1 VQRRAWAIAL
11 PPMLGGILLAH
22 ALAFEL
28 TVPAAERAS
37 ALSETG
43 HSWFAYLP
51 LLLGAAAA
59 LLALGLVRRVLTL
72 DDARPP
78 VWPFALFPPLALFLQ
93 EQLER
98 GRLAFDPTIAAGVLL
113 AVPLGLV
120 AYALLR
126 TLLHVSDRL
135 AVALRMPPAFRFEV
149 PACLVR
155 PGGLLPAANRPAPLG
170 ARGPPGRAR
179 T

>member
-1 VQRRAWAIAL
+1 
-11 PPMLGGILLAH
+11 MLVGILVAH
-22 ALAFEL
+22 ALAFRL
-28 TVPAAERAS
+28 TVPAEDRA
-37 ALSETG
+37 ATLSETG

-59 LLALGLVRRVLTL
+59 LLVLGLVRRMLAL
-72 DDARPP
+72 DDARPAA
-78 VWPFALFPPLALFLQ
+78 WPFALFPPLALFLQ

-98 GRLAFDPTIAAGVLL
+98 GRLAFDPTIGAGVLL
-113 AVPLGLV
+113 AVPLGFI

-135 AVALRMPPAFRFEV
+135 VVALRTPPALRFEAPALLV
-149 PACLVR
+149 PVD
-155 PGGLLPAANRPAPLG
+155 GFLPAAIPPAPRG